1 MGIDSINEPG
11 QRTSMLTPVSINEG
25 PQFPVDAAPPAIE
38 GIAPETC
45 TIGQPDFPLVIT
57 GTGFYPGSVITF
69 AGHDEPTTFED
80 GTLSTGVKPSLWGS
94 PATVQVSVHNGAV
107 VSNAVDFTFEAE
119 GTPAADPASAKAL
132 AGHAH
137 HGEVD
142 PDDLDEEIDE
152 AAEEGDFKPMHKAK
166 PKRKK

>member
-11 QRTSMLTPVSINEG
+11 QRTTMLTPRSINEG
-25 PQFPVDAAPPAIE
+25 PQFPADAEPPVIA

-45 TIGQPDFPLVIT
+45 VIGDADFPLVIT
-57 GTGFYPGSVITF
+57 GTGFYPGSVINF

-107 VSNAVDFTFEAE
+107 VSNEMDFTFDA
-119 GTPAADPASAKAL
+119 PASADAT
-132 AGHAH
+132 ARHARH
-137 HGEVD
+137 EAD
-142 PDDLDEEIDE
+142 PDDLDEEIEE
-152 AAEEGDFKPMHKAK
+152 AEEEGDFKPMHKAK

>member
-45 TIGQPDFPLVIT
+45 VIGDADFPLVIT
-57 GTGFYPGSVITF
+57 GTGFYPGSVINF

-94 PATVQVSVHNGAV
+94 PATVQVQVHNGAV
-107 VSNAVDFTFEAE
+107 TSNAVDFTFDA
-119 GTPAADPASAKAL
+119 PAADPAFAKAS

-137 HGEVD
+137 EVD

-152 AAEEGDFKPMHKAK
+152 AAEEGDFKPMHKTK